1 MKTTNDISVLDR
13 FQKKALLEVIKT
25 SILAEVTAK
34 FQEIYN
40 GAIEPVV
47 SWYSWTVFVNL
58 IIRKSPVLSYVI
70 IF

>member
-40 GAIEPVV
+40 GAIEPM
-47 SWYSWTVFVNL
+47 VNL
-58 IIRKSPVLSYVI
+58 RKATRQMENMTAEELIGLAGV
-70 IF
+70 